1 MIRNGNRNRLRR
13 SRLFLPGNN
22 PKILQDGGV
31 FEADSVILDLEDAV
45 SIDSKDEARVLV
57 KWALREVDFGGSE
70 VLIRVNSPETEFFHQ
85 DMEVIS
91 EAVDGIVLPKAESRT
106 DVEKVAALLDK
117 IEEEKAIEKEIVII
131 PTIESALGVL
141 NAYDIARA
149 PRVAALAFGA
159 EDFTKDI
166 GAERTPD
173 GRELWYA
180 RSAIVTAAKAAGVQ
194 ALDTVYPNVRDDEG
208 LRKETEASRRMGF
221 DGKSAIH
228 PNQIGII
235 HDVFT
240 PSTEEIR
247 KALEV
252 MQAITDAE
260 EKKSGV
266 IALNGRMIDR
276 PVVERAKRV
285 IRLAEAAGVDMEH
298 LPEE

>member
-1 MIRNGNRNRLRR
+1 MKDRLRR

-45 SIDSKDEARVLV
+45 SIDSKDEARILV
-57 KWALREVDFGGSE
+57 KWALRDVDFRNSE
-70 VLIRVNSPETEFFHQ
+70 VLIRVNSPETEFFEA
-85 DMEVIS
+85 DMGVIS
-91 EAVDGIVLPKAESRT
+91 DRVDGIVLPKAESKE
-106 DVEKVAALLDK
+106 DVKNVASVLDEIETEKG
-117 IEEEKAIEKEIVII
+117 IGREIIII

-141 NAYDIARA
+141 NAYDIARL

-166 GAERTPD
+166 GAERTPE
-173 GRELWYA
+173 GTELWYA

-194 ALDTVYPNVRDDEG
+194 ALDTVYPSVHDDEG
-208 LRKETEASRRMGF
+208 LRRETETARRMGF

-240 PSTEEIR
+240 PSREEIK
-247 KALEV
+247 KALAV
-252 MQAITDAE
+252 MQAIKEAE

-276 PVVERAKRV
+276 PVVERAKKV
-285 IRLAEAAGVDMEH
+285 IRLAEAAGIDTEH

>member
-1 MIRNGNRNRLRR
+1 MKDRLRR

-31 FEADSVILDLEDAV
+31 FEADAVILDLEDAV
-45 SIDSKDEARVLV
+45 SIDRKDEARILV
-57 KWALREVDFGGSE
+57 KWALMDVDFGSSE
-70 VLIRVNSPETEFFHQ
+70 VLIRVNSPETEFFEA

-91 EAVDGIVLPKAESRT
+91 DRVDGIVLPKAESRE
-106 DVEKVAALLDK
+106 DVKNVASLID
-117 IEEEKAIEKEIVII
+117 EIEKEKGIGKEIIII

-141 NAYDIARA
+141 NAYDIARS

-166 GAERTPD
+166 GAERTPE
-173 GRELWYA
+173 GKELWYA

-194 ALDTVYPNVRDDEG
+194 ALDTVYPGVHDDEG
-208 LRKETEASRRMGF
+208 LRREVEMVRKMGF

-240 PSTEEIR
+240 PSGEEIN
-247 KALEV
+247 KALAV
-252 MQAITDAE
+252 MRAIKDAE

-276 PVVERAKRV
+276 PVVERAKKV
-285 IRLAEAAGVDMEH
+285 IRLAEAAGIDTEH

>member
-1 MIRNGNRNRLRR
+1 MKERLRR

-22 PKILQDGGV
+22 PKIIQDGGV
-31 FEADSVILDLEDAV
+31 FEADAIILDLEDAV
-45 SIDSKDEARVLV
+45 SIDSKDEARILV

-70 VLIRVNSPETEFFHQ
+70 VLIRVNHPDSGFFED
-85 DMEVIS
+85 DMGIIS
-91 EAVDGIVLPKAESRT
+91 GAVDGIVLPKAESEG
-106 DVEKVAALLDK
+106 DVEKLAGFLDK
-117 IEEEKAIEKEIVII
+117 IEKDMEIDKEILII
-131 PTIESALGVL
+131 PTIESALGVM
-141 NAYDIARA
+141 NAYEIASG

-166 GAERTPD
+166 GAERTAE
-173 GRELWYA
+173 GKELWYA

-194 ALDTVYPNVRDDEG
+194 ALDTVYPNVRDEEG
-208 LRKETEASRRMGF
+208 LRAETEAARRMGF

-240 PSTEEIR
+240 PSPEEIK
-247 KALEV
+247 KALAV
-252 MQAITDAE
+252 MRAIKEAE

-276 PVVERAKRV
+276 PVVERAKTV
-285 IRLAEAAGVDMEH
+285 IRLAEAAGINTEY
-298 LPEE
+298 LSEE

>member
-1 MIRNGNRNRLRR
+1 MRDRLRR

-45 SIDSKDEARVLV
+45 TVNSKDEARILV
-57 KWALREVDFGGSE
+57 KWALRDVDFGNSE
-70 VLIRVNSPETEFFHQ
+70 VLIRINHPETGFFEE
-85 DMEVIS
+85 DMAIVS
-91 EAVDGIVLPKAESRT
+91 DRVDGIVLPKAESRA
-106 DVEKVAALLDK
+106 DVEKVAAFLDA
-117 IEEEKAIEKEIVII
+117 IEKDRGMEKEIVII

-141 NAYDIARA
+141 EAYEIASS

-166 GAERTPD
+166 GAERTPEGKD
-173 GRELWYA
+173 LWYA

-194 ALDTVYPNVRDDEG
+194 ALDTVYPNVHDDEG
-208 LRKETEASRRMGF
+208 LRRETEASRRMGF

-240 PSTEEIR
+240 PSAEEIK
-247 KALEV
+247 KALAV
-252 MQAITDAE
+252 MNAIKEAE

-266 IALNGRMIDR
+266 IALDGRMIDR
-276 PVVERAKRV
+276 PVVERAKTV
-285 IRLAEAAGVDMEH
+285 IRLAEAAGIDTEG
-298 LPEE
+298 LAEE

>member
-1 MIRNGNRNRLRR
+1 MEDRLRR

-45 SIDSKDEARVLV
+45 SINSKDEARILV
-57 KWALREVDFGGSE
+57 KWALREVDFGDSE
-70 VLIRVNSPETEFFHQ
+70 VLIRVNHPETPFFEA
-85 DMEVIS
+85 DMEIVS
-91 EAVDGIVLPKAESRT
+91 QEVDGIVLPKVESAAQ
-106 DVEKVAALLDK
+106 VEEVAAVLDK
-117 IEEEKAIEKEIVII
+117 VEAEKGIEKRII
-131 PTIESALGVL
+131 IIATMESALGIM

-166 GAERTPD
+166 GAERTPE
-173 GRELWYA
+173 GKELWYA
-180 RSAIVTAAKAAGVQ
+180 RSAIVTAAKAAGIQ
-194 ALDTVYPNVRDDEG
+194 ALDTVYPNVHDDEG
-208 LRKETEASRRMGF
+208 LRAETEAVRRMGF

-228 PNQIGII
+228 PNQIGVI

-240 PSTEEIR
+240 PSLEEIR
-247 KALEV
+247 KSLAV
-252 MQAITDAE
+252 MEAIKEAE
-260 EKKSGV
+260 EKNSGV

-285 IRLAEAAGVDMEH
+285 IRLAEAAGIDTSA

>member
-1 MIRNGNRNRLRR
+1 MKDRLRR

-45 SIDSKDEARVLV
+45 SIDSKDEARILV
-57 KWALREVDFGGSE
+57 KWALRDVDFGKSE
-70 VLIRVNSPETEFFHQ
+70 VLIRVNSPETEFFEA
-85 DMEVIS
+85 DMGVIS
-91 EAVDGIVLPKAESRT
+91 DRVDGIVLPKAESKE
-106 DVEKVAALLDK
+106 DVQNVASVLDK
-117 IEEEKAIEKEIVII
+117 IEKEKRIGREIIII
-131 PTIESALGVL
+131 PTIESALGIM

-166 GAERTPD
+166 GAERTPE
-173 GRELWYA
+173 GKELWYA

-194 ALDTVYPNVRDDEG
+194 ALDTVYPNVHDDEG
-208 LRKETEASRRMGF
+208 LRREIEMVRRMGF

-240 PSTEEIR
+240 PSGEEIN
-247 KALEV
+247 KALAV
-252 MQAITDAE
+252 MQAIKEAE

-276 PVVERAKRV
+276 PVVERAKKV
-285 IRLAEAAGVDMEH
+285 IRLAKAAGIDTEH
-298 LPEE
+298 LLEE